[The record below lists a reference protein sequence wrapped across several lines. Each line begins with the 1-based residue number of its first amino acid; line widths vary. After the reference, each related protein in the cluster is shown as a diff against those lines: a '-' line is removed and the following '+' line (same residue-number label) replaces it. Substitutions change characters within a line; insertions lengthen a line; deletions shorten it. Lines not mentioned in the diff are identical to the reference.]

1 MPTPPKPTAAT
12 AGLTAWSFSRL
23 NDWRKCAKYA
33 YFKHVLRMKEPG
45 SEALDRGS
53 RIGELAEKFASPK
66 GKRMKT
72 PAELATFE
80 IEFRDLQKRQVRSE
94 EEWAF
99 TKEWK
104 PTGWFDKDAWARC
117 KVDAFH
123 IETRG
128 LPTKTMPPKFQ
139 VKPPPQRIVGVVID
153 YKTGKINP
161 THLEQVTLYALAAFL
176 MFPEIEA
183 VEVQLWYLDH
193 GVLHPDP
200 LRTFERAD
208 VPKLKKEWD
217 GNVSPML
224 RDRRFVEKPGK
235 GCTWCHFS
243 KGKGGPCKY

>member
-12 AGLTAWSFSRL
+12 AGITAWSFSRL

-53 RIGELAEKFASPK
+53 RIGELAEKFASPA

-72 PAELATFE
+72 PGELQTFE
-80 IEFRDLQKRQVRSE
+80 VEFRDLQKRKVHSE

-99 TKEWK
+99 TKEWA

-123 IETRG
+123 IEARG
-128 LPTKTMPPKFQ
+128 KGKDARVT
-139 VKPPPQRIVGVVID
+139 GVVID

-161 THLEQVTLYALAAFL
+161 VHLEQVTLYALAAFL
-176 MFPEIEA
+176 KFPELQD

-193 GVLHPDP
+193 GVLHPEP
-200 LRTFERAD
+200 LRLFSRND
-208 VPKLKKEWD
+208 VPALKKEWD
-217 GNVSPML
+217 GNVGPML
-224 RDRRFVEKPGK
+224 RDRRFVEKPSK
-235 GCTWCHFS
+235 ACTWCHFS